1 MSWTLIFSFLLL
13 ILAASLI
20 VHGAVVWYVIN
31 LMRQI
36 RYYDEE
42 LTENITVITNFT
54 NHLRSVY
61 ELETFYG
68 DETLRHLL
76 EHAQDLTSVFEQYD
90 LYSNS
95 DIMEEDINDD
105 ITRKES

>member
-1 MSWTLIFSFLLL
+1 MSWTLIFIILLL
-13 ILAASLI
+13 MLIVSLV
-20 VHGAVVWYVIN
+20 VHGAVAWYLIN
-31 LMRQI
+31 LVNQVK
-36 RYYDEE
+36 YYDEE

-61 ELETFYG
+61 EMETFYG

-76 EHAQDLTSVFEQYD
+76 AHAEDLASVFEQYD

-95 DIMEEDINDD
+95 DMAEENINDD
-105 ITRKES
+105 ITRRES

>member
-1 MSWTLIFSFLLL
+1 MSWTLIFIILLL
-13 ILAASLI
+13 MFIVSLV
-20 VHGAVVWYVIN
+20 VHGAAAWYMIN
-31 LMRQI
+31 LVNQVK
-36 RYYDEE
+36 YYDEE

-76 EHAQDLTSVFEQYD
+76 AHAEDLTSVFEQYD

-95 DIMEEDINDD
+95 DIAEEDINDD
-105 ITRKES
+105 ITRNKS